1 MTERPLPKKEGYLIV
16 ETNNFTI
23 NTFFDKTIRLSS
35 KTRSSLDYE
44 LFKRVKNSVE
54 EWNWEK
60 FDWDYN
66 FENGNWFFGKYYGNI
81 KVEIYEYK
89 PTPELLKKREEFLI
103 EREKERKRQREYRE
117 RCETIKQLKAE
128 YPDYIKT
135 SFSEAKPKAE
145 IDSEKIALYQKF
157 MNKYRDEMFN
167 VGKFSP
173 SCPNCGA
180 NAWENNRCTYCGTKI
195 I

>member
-1 MTERPLPKKEGYLIV
+1 MV
-16 ETNNFTI
+16 ELDSFTI
-23 NTFFDKTIRLSS
+23 NTFSNKLV
-35 KTRSSLDYE
+35 RSSTKSQDWLETDLYTRARTRVGSSWNCGKHDWNYE
-44 LFKRVKNSVE
+44 F
-54 EWNWEK
+54 EK
-60 FDWDYN
+60 GIWI
-66 FENGNWFFGKYYGNI
+66 FGRYYGNI
-81 KVEIYEYK
+81 KVVIYEYK
-89 PTPELLKKREEFLI
+89 PTPELLKKREELLI
-103 EREKERKRQREYRE
+103 EREKERKREREYRE

-167 VGKFSP
+167 IGKFSP

-180 NAWENNRCTYCGTKI
+180 NAWKNNRCTYCGTKI